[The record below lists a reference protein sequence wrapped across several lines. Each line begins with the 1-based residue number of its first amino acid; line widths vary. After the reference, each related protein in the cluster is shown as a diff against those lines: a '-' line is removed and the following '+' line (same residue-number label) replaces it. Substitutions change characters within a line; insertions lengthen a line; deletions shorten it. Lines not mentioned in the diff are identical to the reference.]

1 MSVAV
6 GYAFTDPA
14 EGDMRGDPR
23 ARRGASNRLGIS
35 ADWATVT
42 QVHGGDALRVD
53 LPGPAGAADAL
64 VTTRPGLPLAVFTA
78 DCLGAVLFGPGSVG
92 VAHAGWRGLA
102 AGVLEA
108 TIGLMEEADGAP
120 RSAALGPVIGPCCFE
135 VGDEVAELFPA
146 EVATTS
152 WGATSVDLAGAAA
165 SILDGIDLTR
175 DRRCTACGGGF
186 SHRKNRTGARLATL
200 GWLP

>member
-1 MSVAV
+1 MTVAV
-6 GYAFTDPA
+6 GRAFTDPA
-14 EGDMRGDPR
+14 DGDMRGDPK
-23 ARRGASNRLGIS
+23 ARRAVSDRLGIS

-53 LPGPAGAADAL
+53 RPGVAGEADAL

-78 DCLGAVLFGPGSVG
+78 DCLGVVLSGPGSVG

-108 TIGLMEEADGAP
+108 AAGLMAEVDGPP
-120 RSAALGPVIGPCCFE
+120 RSAALGPAIGPCCFE
-135 VGDEVAELFPA
+135 VGDEVAELFPDQ
-146 EVATTS
+146 VATTS
-152 WGATSVDLAGAAA
+152 WGTTSVDLAGAAA
-165 SILDGIDLTR
+165 SILDGIDLSR

-186 SHRKNRTGARLATL
+186 SHRKSGTGARLAAL
-200 GWLP
+200 GWLS